1 LAHNQ
6 LFIIPKAI
14 NGNDSL
20 WSNAQWKEQRII
32 IGDWANMSSTLE
44 LKENTTVVVLG
55 ASGDLAKK
63 KTVGL
68 RLSGSQMQITD
79 DSIVPGALWPGQ

>member
-1 LAHNQ
+1 
-6 LFIIPKAI
+6 
-14 NGNDSL
+14 
-20 WSNAQWKEQRII
+20 
-32 IGDWANMSSTLE
+32 MSSTLE